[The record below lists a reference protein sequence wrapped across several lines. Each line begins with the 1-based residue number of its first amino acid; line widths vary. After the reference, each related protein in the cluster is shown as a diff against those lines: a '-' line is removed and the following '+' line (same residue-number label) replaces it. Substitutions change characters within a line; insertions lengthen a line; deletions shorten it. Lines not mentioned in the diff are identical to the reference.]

1 MRRISNLQH
10 ALYKVIPRVL
20 RIPPP
25 LMSGNLCIL
34 AAGSETHSVKWFHF
48 SGPLNAAI
56 RACIF
61 DLLSSLGF
69 FLQTAFHFKKRKKTD
84 HSPAFL
90 V

>member
-10 ALYKVIPRVL
+10 ALYKVIPRV
-20 RIPPP
+20 PHPTS

-56 RACIF
+56 TACIF
-61 DLLSSLGF
+61 DLLSFGF
-69 FLQTAFHFKKRKKTD
+69 YLNCIPLEKVKKIIICLN
-84 HSPAFL
+84 F
-90 V
+90 